1 MATNE
6 QELQTEIEHIK
17 DHGYD
22 VKPYFHELFKQMFS
36 DELLQQEGITAV
48 DELLTEDTLKGAM
61 EKKYEKDGYVILFY
75 THKPHSC
82 RRNPH
87 TGDTN
92 PTHTTLL
99 LCKVTDGKIIQ
110 DDKSSQVLNMDGYRY
125 LGFMDILGV
134 RPGERKHEYIK
145 KCLVIDAPNN
155 AGDRDR
161 TPLQQPSWTNLNCVL
176 YTLSFAKS
184 MLTTFQYMSF
194 IFDEAFDVIFSEAYK
209 NIYVGDSLEG
219 TVAPQVDNLRAL
231 IIQGLDEIYV
241 KQKGGVY
248 CRDERKAKAFHDN
261 VRTQLALTIEEQ
273 YHKRKALELDARA
286 HQDKLP
292 GGEELVDTKKDQ
304 VVVGG
309 EGPIKVEDKPP
320 VVVVKSAKTDDKVPV
335 VEEEPVHKEKEG
347 VLGREEPVNPVNAH
361 GVDGVDKPVKVEDK
375 VPDVVVKSVEKDAPK
390 GNPVVDKA
398 KNPEVP
404 PEPVIKNKKTTPV
417 STVSIFKPSPVEL
430 PAAVKQLD
438 KLCTNY
444 EAHLY
449 AEIKKLTKH
458 NPKTLIKEHVID
470 RNNTSPLNV
479 LLNKYAVVNQ
489 MMGALNNE
497 EEPNVLN
504 RVQNMKDVLTSTNK
518 EILAEHRS
526 LGGRFLQGVLTI
538 LSAIF
543 RQEWKYRTK
552 GEELSDT
559 IVNNTP
565 KNNSPQ
571 I

>member
-22 VKPYFHELFKQMFS
+22 VKPYFHELFKQMFP

-75 THKPHSC
+75 THKTHSNMYSTHNND
-82 RRNPH
+82 R
-87 TGDTN
+87 N

-99 LCKVTDGKIIQ
+99 LCKVTDGKI
-110 DDKSSQVLNMDGYRY
+110 SQTLNMDGYRN

-134 RPGERKHEYIK
+134 RNPSVPRNPHIK
-145 KCLVIDAPNN
+145 KCLVIDAPNDV
-155 AGDRDR
+155 GDRDR
-161 TPLQQPSWTNLNCVL
+161 TPLQRPSWFNLNCVL
-176 YTLSFAKS
+176 YSLSFAKS
-184 MLTTFQYMSF
+184 MLTAFKDMPF
-194 IFDEAFDVIFSEAYK
+194 IFDEAFDVIFDETFAS
-209 NIYVGDSLEG
+209 IYVGDKPPGRGVTPPAVE
-219 TVAPQVDNLRAL
+219 NLRDL

-241 KQKGGVY
+241 KQQGGVY
-248 CRDERKAKAFHDN
+248 CRDEHKAKAFHDN
-261 VRTQLALTIEEQ
+261 VRAQLALTIEEQ

-335 VEEEPVHKEKEG
+335 VEEEPVHKDKEG
-347 VLGREEPVNPVNAH
+347 GLGREEPVNPVNAH
-361 GVDGVDKPVKVEDK
+361 SVDGVDKSVKVEDK
-375 VPDVVVKSVEKDAPK
+375 VPDVVVKSVDKDAPK

-404 PEPVIKNKKTTPV
+404 PEPVIKNKKPTPV

-430 PAAVKQLD
+430 PVAVKQLD

-444 EAHLY
+444 QAHLY

-543 RQEWKYRTK
+543 RQEWKYKTK

-559 IVNNTP
+559 IVNSTP